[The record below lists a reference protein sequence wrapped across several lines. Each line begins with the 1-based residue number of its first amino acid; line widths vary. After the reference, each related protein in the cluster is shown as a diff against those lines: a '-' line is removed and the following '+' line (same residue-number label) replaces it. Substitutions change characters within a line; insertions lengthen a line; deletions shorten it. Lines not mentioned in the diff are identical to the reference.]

1 MVQTQRQNKMSI
13 LDLYGKLKK
22 GNKPKTK
29 VTLSAYI
36 PKPKQAD
43 YNRGYIRRFFA
54 QPTNDK
60 LGVVTE
66 ISGDDYIRISTSA
79 LYRAVTLRWRIKGP
93 LKMMLKDDGTIADK
107 GVSESNRIA
116 LDIVS
121 NDMPGIK
128 LYILHLLQFYK
139 K

>member
-1 MVQTQRQNKMSI
+1 MVQTQRQDKMGI
-13 LDLYGKLKK
+13 LDSYGKLKK
-22 GNKPKTK
+22 GNKPRTK
-29 VTLSAYI
+29 VTLSAYV
-36 PKPKQAD
+36 PKPKASD
-43 YNRGYIRRFFA
+43 YKRGYIRRFFA

-66 ISGDDYIRISTSA
+66 ISGDDYIRISTSS

-93 LKMMLKDDGTIADK
+93 LKMTFKDDGTIADR

-116 LDIVS
+116 LDLVS
-121 NDMPGIK
+121 KDMPGIK

>member
-93 LKMMLKDDGTIADK
+93 LKMMFKDDGTIADK
-107 GVSESNRIA
+107 
-116 LDIVS
+116 
-121 NDMPGIK
+121 
-128 LYILHLLQFYK
+128 
-139 K
+139 

>member
-43 YNRGYIRRFFA
+43 
-54 QPTNDK
+54 
-60 LGVVTE
+60 
-66 ISGDDYIRISTSA
+66 
-79 LYRAVTLRWRIKGP
+79 
-93 LKMMLKDDGTIADK
+93 
-107 GVSESNRIA
+107 
-116 LDIVS
+116 
-121 NDMPGIK
+121 
-128 LYILHLLQFYK
+128 
-139 K
+139 

>member
-1 MVQTQRQNKMSI
+1 MVQTQRQNKMGI

-22 GNKPKTK
+22 GNKPRTK
-29 VTLSAYI
+29 VTLSAYV
-36 PKPKQAD
+36 PKPKESD

-93 LKMMLKDDGTIADK
+93 LKMTFKDDGTIADK

-121 NDMPGIK
+121 KDMPGIK